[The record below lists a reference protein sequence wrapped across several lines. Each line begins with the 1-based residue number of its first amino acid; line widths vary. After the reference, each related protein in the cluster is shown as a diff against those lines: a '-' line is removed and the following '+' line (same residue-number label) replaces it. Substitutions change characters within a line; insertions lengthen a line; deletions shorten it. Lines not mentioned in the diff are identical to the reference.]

1 MYLGSCAD
9 PTRHPPPRRPAA
21 PPPFT
26 RCRAPQ
32 RMMRNL
38 QRDPFHGKEGGGGG
52 RRRHAKTVFCIREFV
67 CGLVCIWVH
76 ICMCT
81 RLYNEVVPMCLV
93 SDTDYTLRLLNIRI
107 RFPPEKITARARGA
121 RARSRARTAY
131 GGAPPRAA
139 PDAGLPEPQPPART
153 AQV

>member
-52 RRRHAKTVFCIREFV
+52 RREDMLK
-67 CGLVCIWVH
+67 
-76 ICMCT
+76 
-81 RLYNEVVPMCLV
+81 
-93 SDTDYTLRLLNIRI
+93 LL
-107 RFPPEKITARARGA
+107 FA
-121 RARSRARTAY
+121 
-131 GGAPPRAA
+131 
-139 PDAGLPEPQPPART
+139 
-153 AQV
+153 